1 MSETVNID
9 PSWKRVLA
17 HEFEQPYFAAIKQ
30 FILTE
35 KQKGKRVYP
44 PGSQIFNAFNLTPFD
59 QVKVVIL
66 GQDPYHGPGQAHG
79 LSFSVPQGIPQP
91 PSLVNIFKELK
102 SDLNIDTPS
111 HGNLESWAMQGVLL
125 LNAVLT
131 VNDSEA
137 ASHKNAGWEK
147 YTDAV
152 IKAISDHKEH
162 VVFILWGRF
171 AQNKEVLID
180 TQKHCVIKSAHPSP
194 LSAHAGFFGSKPF
207 SKTNTYLRE
216 HGIKEIDWRLDD
228 LRMDRTFYGMRKNG

>member
-1 MSETVNID
+1 MSDTVSID
-9 PSWKRVLA
+9 PSWKKVLA
-17 HEFEQPYFAAIKQ
+17 SEFEQPYFAAIKQ

-35 KQKGKRVYP
+35 KQKGKKVYP

-79 LSFSVPQGIPQP
+79 LSFSVPQGIHQP
-91 PSLVNIFKELK
+91 PSLINIFKELK
-102 SDLNIDTPS
+102 SDLNIDAPL
-111 HGNLESWAMQGVLL
+111 HGNLESWAKQGVLL

-180 TQKHCVIKSAHPSP
+180 TKKHCVIKSAHPSP

-216 HGIKEIDWRLDD
+216 HGIKEIDWKL
-228 LRMDRTFYGMRKNG
+228 

>member
-1 MSETVNID
+1 MSDTVNIG
-9 PSWKRVLA
+9 PSWKKELA
-17 HEFEQPYFAAIKQ
+17 HEFAQPYFSAIKA

-44 PGSQIFNAFNLTPFD
+44 PGPQIFQAFDLTPFD

-79 LSFSVPQGIPQP
+79 LSFSVPLGIKPP

-102 SDLNIDTPS
+102 SDLAIDAPP
-111 HGNLESWAMQGVLL
+111 HGNLESWARQGVLL

-137 ASHKNAGWEK
+137 ASHRSAGWERF
-147 YTDAV
+147 TDAV
-152 IKAISDHKEH
+152 ISAISDHREH

-180 TQKHCVIKSAHPSP
+180 TTKHLVIKSAHPSP
-194 LSAHAGFFGSKPF
+194 LSAHAGFFGSRPF
-207 SKTNTYLRE
+207 SKANTYLRE
-216 HGIKEIDWRLDD
+216 NGIKEIDWQL
-228 LRMDRTFYGMRKNG
+228 

>member
-1 MSETVNID
+1 MSVNVNID
-9 PSWKRVLA
+9 QSWKKELA
-17 HEFEQPYFAAIKQ
+17 AEFGQPYFSEIKQ
-30 FILTE
+30 FILSE
-35 KQKGKRVYP
+35 KNKGKRVYP
-44 PGSQIFNAFNLTPFD
+44 PGSQIFNAFNLTPFE

-102 SDLNIDTPS
+102 SDLGIDPPK
-111 HGNLESWAMQGVLL
+111 HGNLESWAKQGVLL

-131 VNDSEA
+131 VNDAEA

-152 IKAISDHKEH
+152 IKTISDRKQH

-171 AQNKEVLID
+171 AQNKETLID
-180 TQKHCVIKSAHPSP
+180 SHKHFIIKSAHPSP
-194 LSAHAGFFGSKPF
+194 LSAYAGFFGSKPF
-207 SKTNTYLRE
+207 SKANAYLRE
-216 HGIKEIDWRLDD
+216 HGVEEIDWKLS
-228 LRMDRTFYGMRKNG
+228 

>member
-1 MSETVNID
+1 MSDNVNID
-9 PSWKRVLA
+9 PSWKEALG
-17 HEFEQPYFAAIKQ
+17 HEFKQPYFADIRQ
-30 FILTE
+30 FILNE

-59 QVKVVIL
+59 KVKVVIL
-66 GQDPYHGPGQAHG
+66 GQDPYHGAGQAHG
-79 LSFSVPQGIPQP
+79 LSFSVPPGIAQP

-102 SDLNIDTPS
+102 SDLGIDPPN
-111 HGNLESWAMQGVLL
+111 HGNLESWAKQGVLL

-152 IKAISDHKEH
+152 IKTISDQKEH

-171 AQNKEVLID
+171 AQNKESLID
-180 TQKHCVIKSAHPSP
+180 THKHCIIKSAHPSP
-194 LSAHAGFFGSKPF
+194 LSAHAGFMGSKPF
-207 SKTNTYLRE
+207 SKTNAYLRA
-216 HGIKEIDWRLDD
+216 HGIQEIDWRIS
-228 LRMDRTFYGMRKNG
+228 

>member
-1 MSETVNID
+1 MSVNVNID
-9 PSWKRVLA
+9 QSWKKELA
-17 HEFEQPYFAAIKQ
+17 AEFGQPYFSEIKQ
-30 FILTE
+30 FILSE
-35 KQKGKRVYP
+35 KNKGKRVYP

-102 SDLNIDTPS
+102 SDLGIDPPK
-111 HGNLESWAMQGVLL
+111 HGNLESWAKQGVLL

-131 VNDSEA
+131 VNDAEA

-152 IKAISDHKEH
+152 IKTISDRKQH

-171 AQNKEVLID
+171 AQNKETLID
-180 TQKHCVIKSAHPSP
+180 SHKHFIIKSAHPSP
-194 LSAHAGFFGSKPF
+194 LSAYAGFFGSKPF
-207 SKTNTYLRE
+207 SKANAYLRE
-216 HGIKEIDWRLDD
+216 HGVEEIDWKLS
-228 LRMDRTFYGMRKNG
+228 